1 MTLGVDPARAVG
13 RPRGHVDA
21 AILQAALDLLTDL
34 GYDGMSMEAVAAAAG
49 VAKTTVYRRWPTK
62 DDLVL
67 DALSRVKGEAT
78 VPPAGTVREQLLFML
93 ARMRDAWGDRRHAR
107 LMQQLTADGIARPER
122 YREIRARVMLPRRN
136 ALRDCLQRG
145 VDAGEIDPDAD
156 LNWAVDLLVAPVIA
170 AGLTHQRRMATKQ
183 IEFIV
188 DTILRGIAPA

>member
-1 MTLGVDPARAVG
+1 M
-13 RPRGHVDA
+13 
-21 AILQAALDLLTDL
+21 ILQAALDLLTDL
-34 GYDGMSMEAVAAAAG
+34 GYDGMSMEAVAASAG

-62 DDLVL
+62 DELVL
-67 DALSRVKGEAT
+67 DALSRVKGEES

-93 ARMRDAWGDRRHAR
+93 GRMRDAWGDRRHAR

-145 VDAGEIDPDAD
+145 VDAGEIDPAVD

-170 AGLTHQRRMATKQ
+170 AGLTHQRRMTTRQ
-183 IEFIV
+183 IEFVV
-188 DTILRGIAPA
+188 DTVLSGIAPG